1 MLLSTMTYEE
11 VHCEIVKDF
20 RDLYA
25 AIMKEFAGFQK
36 KAQKAK
42 RYPYRKKY
50 QWTHPVSNNQ
60 YTYFFET
67 KRHSDW
73 DKDPRLIIYTEY
85 EARKGKTTI
94 VIARDPYNN
103 IRIQIISPHFLNR
116 YLERNPLLE
125 SQSYQSILMDF
136 LCRTSSAI
144 LLGDKVT
151 SLNELQKEEP
161 GLINQ
166 SLLTTEGIIL
176 CKQVRANLNIWI
188 YKTFIGG
195 KEFHVNQYREV
206 TLKAIDLFFLRAMND
221 SPKFARTIQHIYE
234 DGLNELNRLWLGSE
248 LPFEEK
254 QELRLN
260 KWEEVIAELFKYCN

>member
-1 MLLSTMTYEE
+1 MSYEQI
-11 VHCEIVKDF
+11 HREIVKDYH
-20 RDLYA
+20 DLSA
-25 AIMKEFAGFQK
+25 AFMKEIAGFQK
-36 KAQKAK
+36 LAKKAK
-42 RYPYRKKY
+42 RYPFRKIY
-50 QWTHPVSNNQ
+50 QWKHPVSFNQ

-73 DKDPRLIIYTEY
+73 DKDPRLVIYVVY
-85 EARKGKTTI
+85 EAKEGKTTI
-94 VIARDPYNN
+94 TIARDPYNN
-103 IRIQIISPHFLNR
+103 IRIQIISPHFLKR
-116 YLERNPLLE
+116 YLERNPLLKSLP
-125 SQSYQSILMDF
+125 SQSALMDF
-136 LCRTSSAI
+136 LSRTSSAI
-144 LLGDKVT
+144 PLGDKVT

-176 CKQVRANLNIWI
+176 CKQVKSNQYIWI

-195 KEFHVNQYREV
+195 KEFHVNQFREV
-206 TLKAIDLFFLRAMND
+206 TLNAINLFYLRAMND

-234 DGLNELNRLWLGSE
+234 NGLNELNRLWLDSE

>member
-1 MLLSTMTYEE
+1 MLLSTMTYEQI
-11 VHCEIVKDF
+11 HREIVSDY
-20 RDLYA
+20 RELYA

-36 KAQKAK
+36 IAKKAK

-50 QWTHPVSNNQ
+50 QWTHPVSHNQ
-60 YTYFFET
+60 FTYFFET

-73 DKDPRLIIYTEY
+73 DKDPRLVIYTEY
-85 EARKGKTTI
+85 EAMEGKTTI
-94 VIARDPYNN
+94 VIVRDQYNN
-103 IRIQIISPHFLNR
+103 IRIQIISPHFLKR

-125 SQSYQSILMDF
+125 SKLSQSALMDF
-136 LCRTSSAI
+136 LSRTSSAI
-144 LLGDKVT
+144 PLGDKVT
-151 SLNELQKEEP
+151 SLNELQKEES

-176 CKQVRANLNIWI
+176 CKQVRSNLNIWI

-195 KEFHVNQYREV
+195 KDFHVNQFREV

-221 SPKFARTIQHIYE
+221 SPKFARTIQQIYE
-234 DGLNELNRLWLGSE
+234 NGLYELNRLWLDSE
-248 LPFEEK
+248 VPFEEK

-260 KWEEVIAELFKYCN
+260 KWEEVIAELYQYSN

>member
-1 MLLSTMTYEE
+1 MLLSTMTYEQI
-11 VHCEIVKDF
+11 HREIVNDY
-20 RDLYA
+20 RELYD
-25 AIMKEFAGFQK
+25 AIMKEFVGFQK
-36 KAQKAK
+36 IAKKAK
-42 RYPYRKKY
+42 RYPCRKKY
-50 QWTHPVSNNQ
+50 HWTHPVSHNQ
-60 YTYFFET
+60 YTYFYET

-73 DKDPRLIIYTEY
+73 DKDPRLVIYTEY
-85 EARKGKTTI
+85 EAIEGKTTI

-103 IRIQIISPHFLNR
+103 IRIQIISPHFLKR

-125 SQSYQSILMDF
+125 SQPSQSALMDF
-136 LCRTSSAI
+136 LSRTSSAI
-144 LLGDKVT
+144 PLGDKVT

-176 CKQVRANLNIWI
+176 CKQVKSNQYIWI

-195 KEFHVNQYREV
+195 KEFHVNQFREV
-206 TLKAIDLFFLRAMND
+206 TLKAIDLFYLRAMND
-221 SPKFARTIQHIYE
+221 SPKFARTIQYIYE
-234 DGLNELNRLWLGSE
+234 DGLNELNRLWLDSE

>member
-1 MLLSTMTYEE
+1 MLLSTMTYEQL
-11 VHCEIVKDF
+11 HHEIVKDYH
-20 RDLYA
+20 DLSA
-25 AIMKEFAGFQK
+25 AFMKEIVSFQK
-36 KAQKAK
+36 LAMKAK
-42 RYPYRKKY
+42 RFPYRKIY
-50 QWTHPVSNNQ
+50 QWQHPVSFNQ
-60 YTYFFET
+60 YTYFFEI

-73 DKDPRLIIYTEY
+73 DKDPRLVIYTEY
-85 EARKGKTTI
+85 EAIEGKTTV

-103 IRIQIISPHFLNR
+103 IRIQIISPHFLKR

-125 SQSYQSILMDF
+125 SQPSQSALMDF
-136 LCRTSSAI
+136 LSRTSSAI
-144 LLGDKVT
+144 PLGDKVT

-176 CKQVRANLNIWI
+176 CKQVNSNQYIWI

-195 KEFHVNQYREV
+195 KEFHVNQFREV
-206 TLKAIDLFFLRAMND
+206 TLNAINLFYLRAMND
-221 SPKFARTIQHIYE
+221 SPKFSMTIQHIYE
-234 DGLNELNRLWLGSE
+234 NGLNELNRLWLDSE

>member
-1 MLLSTMTYEE
+1 MLLSSMLYEE
-11 VHCEIVKDF
+11 VHREIVNDF
-20 RDLYA
+20 RDLYS
-25 AIMKEFAGFQK
+25 AIMKEYTGFQK
-36 KAQKAK
+36 IAKKAK
-42 RYPYRKKY
+42 RYPCRKKY
-50 QWTHPVSNNQ
+50 HWTHPVSHNQ
-60 YTYFFET
+60 YTYFYET

-73 DKDPRLIIYTEY
+73 DKDPRLVIYTEY
-85 EARKGKTTI
+85 EAIEGKTTI
-94 VIARDPYNN
+94 VIARDQYNN
-103 IRIQIISPHFLNR
+103 IRIQIISPHFLKR

-125 SQSYQSILMDF
+125 PKPSQSALMDF
-136 LCRTSSAI
+136 LSRTSSAI
-144 LLGDKVT
+144 PLGDKVT

-176 CKQVRANLNIWI
+176 CKQVRSNLNIWI

-195 KEFHVNQYREV
+195 KEFHVNQFREV
-206 TLKAIDLFFLRAMND
+206 TLKAIDLFYLRAMND
-221 SPKFARTIQHIYE
+221 SPKFARTIQQIYE
-234 DGLNELNRLWLGSE
+234 NGLYELNRLWLDSE

>member
-1 MLLSTMTYEE
+1 MLLSTMTYEQI
-11 VHCEIVKDF
+11 HREIVNDY
-20 RDLYA
+20 RELYD

-36 KAQKAK
+36 IAKQAK

-50 QWTHPVSNNQ
+50 HWTHPVSHNQ
-60 YTYFFET
+60 YTYFFEI

-73 DKDPRLIIYTEY
+73 DKNPRLVIYVVY
-85 EARKGKTTI
+85 EAKEGKTTI
-94 VIARDPYNN
+94 TIARDPYNN
-103 IRIQIISPHFLNR
+103 IRIHVMGPHFLER
-116 YLERNPLLE
+116 YLERNALLDA
-125 SQSYQSILMDF
+125 QSTQNALMDF
-136 LCRTSSAI
+136 LSRTSSAI
-144 LLGDKVT
+144 PLGDKVT

-176 CKQVRANLNIWI
+176 CKQVRSNLNIWI

-195 KEFHVNQYREV
+195 KEFHVNQFREV
-206 TLKAIDLFFLRAMND
+206 TLKAIHLFFLRAMND
-221 SPKFARTIQHIYE
+221 SPKFARTIQQIYE
-234 DGLNELNRLWLGSE
+234 NGLYELNRLWLDSE

>member
-1 MLLSTMTYEE
+1 MLLSTMTYEQL
-11 VHCEIVKDF
+11 HHEIVKDYH
-20 RDLYA
+20 DLSA
-25 AIMKEFAGFQK
+25 AFMKEIVSFQK
-36 KAQKAK
+36 LAMKAK
-42 RYPYRKKY
+42 RFPYRKIY
-50 QWTHPVSNNQ
+50 QWKHPVSFNQ
-60 YTYFFET
+60 YTYFFEI

-73 DKDPRLIIYTEY
+73 DKDPRLVIYTEY
-85 EARKGKTTI
+85 EAIEGKTTV

-103 IRIQIISPHFLNR
+103 IRIQIISPHFLKR

-125 SQSYQSILMDF
+125 SQPSQSALMDF
-136 LCRTSSAI
+136 LSRTSSAI
-144 LLGDKVT
+144 PLGDKVT

-176 CKQVRANLNIWI
+176 CKQVKSNQYIWI

-195 KEFHVNQYREV
+195 KEFHVNQFREV
-206 TLKAIDLFFLRAMND
+206 TLNAINLFYLRAMND
-221 SPKFARTIQHIYE
+221 SPKFSMTIQHIYE
-234 DGLNELNRLWLGSE
+234 NGLNELNRLWLDSE

>member
-1 MLLSTMTYEE
+1 MSYEQI
-11 VHCEIVKDF
+11 HREIVKDYH
-20 RDLYA
+20 DLSA
-25 AIMKEFAGFQK
+25 AFMKEIAGFQK
-36 KAQKAK
+36 LAKKAK
-42 RYPYRKKY
+42 RYPFRKIY
-50 QWTHPVSNNQ
+50 QWKHPVSFNQ

-73 DKDPRLIIYTEY
+73 DKDPRLVIYVVY
-85 EARKGKTTI
+85 EAKEGKTTI
-94 VIARDPYNN
+94 TIARDPYNN
-103 IRIQIISPHFLNR
+103 IRIQIISPHFLKR

-125 SQSYQSILMDF
+125 SQPSQSALMDF
-136 LCRTSSAI
+136 LSRTSSAI
-144 LLGDKVT
+144 PLGDKVT

-176 CKQVRANLNIWI
+176 CKQVKSNQYIWI

-195 KEFHVNQYREV
+195 KEFHVNQFREV
-206 TLKAIDLFFLRAMND
+206 TLKAIDLFYLRAMND
-221 SPKFARTIQHIYE
+221 SPKFARTIQYIYE
-234 DGLNELNRLWLGSE
+234 DGLNELNRLWLDSE

>member
-1 MLLSTMTYEE
+1 MLLSSMLYEE
-11 VHCEIVKDF
+11 VHREIVNDF
-20 RDLYA
+20 RDLYS
-25 AIMKEFAGFQK
+25 AIMKEYTGFQK
-36 KAQKAK
+36 TAKKAK

-60 YTYFFET
+60 FTYFFET

-85 EARKGKTTI
+85 EAMEGKTTI
-94 VIARDPYNN
+94 VIVRDQYNN
-103 IRIQIISPHFLNR
+103 IRIQIISPHFLKR

-125 SQSYQSILMDF
+125 SKPSQSALMDF
-136 LCRTSSAI
+136 LSRTSSAI
-144 LLGDKVT
+144 PLGDKVT

-176 CKQVRANLNIWI
+176 CKQVRSNLNIWI

-195 KEFHVNQYREV
+195 KEFHVNQFREV
-206 TLKAIDLFFLRAMND
+206 TLKAIHLFFLRAMND
-221 SPKFARTIQHIYE
+221 SPKFARTIQQIYE
-234 DGLNELNRLWLGSE
+234 NGLYELNRLWLDSE

>member
-1 MLLSTMTYEE
+1 MLLSSMLYEE
-11 VHCEIVKDF
+11 VHREIVNDF
-20 RDLYA
+20 RDLYS
-25 AIMKEFAGFQK
+25 AIMKEYTGFQK
-36 KAQKAK
+36 TAKKAK

-50 QWTHPVSNNQ
+50 QWTHPVSHNQ
-60 YTYFFET
+60 FTYFFET

-73 DKDPRLIIYTEY
+73 DKDPRLVIYTEY
-85 EARKGKTTI
+85 EAMEGKTTI
-94 VIARDPYNN
+94 VIVRDQYNN
-103 IRIQIISPHFLNR
+103 IRIQIMSPHFLKR

-125 SQSYQSILMDF
+125 SKPSQSALMDF
-136 LCRTSSAI
+136 LSRTSSAI
-144 LLGDKVT
+144 PLDDKVT

-176 CKQVRANLNIWI
+176 CKQVRSNLNIWI

-195 KEFHVNQYREV
+195 KEFHVNQFREV
-206 TLKAIDLFFLRAMND
+206 TLKAIHLFFLRAMND
-221 SPKFARTIQHIYE
+221 SPKFARTIQQIYE
-234 DGLNELNRLWLGSE
+234 NGLYELNRLWLDSE

>member
-1 MLLSTMTYEE
+1 MLLSSMLYEE
-11 VHCEIVKDF
+11 VHREIVNDF
-20 RDLYA
+20 RDLYS
-25 AIMKEFAGFQK
+25 AIMKEYTGFQK
-36 KAQKAK
+36 IAKKAK

-50 QWTHPVSNNQ
+50 QWTHPVSHNQ
-60 YTYFFET
+60 FTYFFET

-73 DKDPRLIIYTEY
+73 DKDPRLVIYTEY
-85 EARKGKTTI
+85 EAMEGKTTI
-94 VIARDPYNN
+94 VIVRDQYNN
-103 IRIQIISPHFLNR
+103 IRIQIISPHFLKR

-125 SQSYQSILMDF
+125 SKPSQSALMDF
-136 LCRTSSAI
+136 LSRTISAI
-144 LLGDKVT
+144 PLGDKVT

-176 CKQVRANLNIWI
+176 CKQVKSNQYIWI

-195 KEFHVNQYREV
+195 KEFHVNQFREV
-206 TLKAIDLFFLRAMND
+206 TLKAIHLFFLRAMND
-221 SPKFARTIQHIYE
+221 SPKFARTIQQIYE
-234 DGLNELNRLWLGSE
+234 KGLYELNRLWLDSE

>member
-1 MLLSTMTYEE
+1 MLLSSMLYEE
-11 VHCEIVKDF
+11 VHREIVNDF
-20 RDLYA
+20 RDLYF
-25 AIMKEFAGFQK
+25 AIMKEYTGFQK
-36 KAQKAK
+36 TTKKAK

-50 QWTHPVSNNQ
+50 QWTHPVSHNQ
-60 YTYFFET
+60 FTYFFET

-73 DKDPRLIIYTEY
+73 DKDPRLVIYTEY
-85 EARKGKTTI
+85 EAMEGKTTI
-94 VIARDPYNN
+94 VIVRDQYNN
-103 IRIQIISPHFLNR
+103 IRIQIISPHFLKR

-125 SQSYQSILMDF
+125 SKPSQSALMDF
-136 LCRTSSAI
+136 LSRTSSAI
-144 LLGDKVT
+144 PLGDKVT

-176 CKQVRANLNIWI
+176 CKQVRSNLNIWI

-195 KEFHVNQYREV
+195 KEFHVNQFREV
-206 TLKAIDLFFLRAMND
+206 TLKAIHLFFLRAMND
-221 SPKFARTIQHIYE
+221 SPKFARTIQQIYE
-234 DGLNELNRLWLGSE
+234 NGLYELNRLWLDSE